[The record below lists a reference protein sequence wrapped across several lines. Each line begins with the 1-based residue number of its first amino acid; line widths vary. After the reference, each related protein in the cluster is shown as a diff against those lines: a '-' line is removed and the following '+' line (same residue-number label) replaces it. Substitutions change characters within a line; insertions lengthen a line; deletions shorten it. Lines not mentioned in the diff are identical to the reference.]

1 MLRPSAN
8 TLSKHLQALVGER
21 NHFTSPQHLHA
32 AGQYIR
38 QRFQEARLDT
48 QEQEIRFEG
57 TQNHNILGLKK
68 ATAPTDEIFVLGAH
82 YDTVEGSPGADD
94 NAAAVAALLEIAR
107 CLESVPLTVSL
118 MFAGFTL
125 EEYGFVG
132 SNRFVEQLR
141 QNNIPVRGMISLEM
155 LGFRDPRPGSQRYPP
170 YVDASRYPDTGD
182 FIAVVG
188 NEPSQDL
195 TLSLV
200 QAMRQTVPRLPVEH
214 IIVPGRGDAFE
225 EVRLSDHSPFWDN
238 GHRAVMITDT
248 AFFRNPHYH
257 APTDTLDTLDIGFAN
272 DIAGAVAGFLASHL
286 S

>member
-1 MLRPSAN
+1 MLRPSVN
-8 TLSKHLQALVGER
+8 RLSKHLQALVGER
-21 NHFTSPQHLHA
+21 NPFTSPQRLHA
-32 AGQYIR
+32 AGQYIL
-38 QRFQEARLDT
+38 QRFREARLDT
-48 QEQEIRFEG
+48 REQEVRFEG
-57 TQNHNILGLKK
+57 APYHNILGLKK
-68 ATAPTDEIFVLGAH
+68 GAAKADEIFVLGAH

-107 CLESVPLTVSL
+107 YLEPVPLNASL

-125 EEYGFVG
+125 EEHGFVG
-132 SNRFVEQLR
+132 SNLFVEQLR
-141 QNNIPVRGMISLEM
+141 QQNVPVRGMIALEM
-155 LGFRDPRPGSQRYPP
+155 LGFRNPQPGSQRYPP

-200 QAMRQTVPRLPVEH
+200 KAMRQTVPRLPVEYL
-214 IIVPGRGDAFE
+214 ILPGRGDAFE

-238 GHRAVMITDT
+238 NHQAVMITDT

-257 APTDTLDTLDIGFAN
+257 AATDTLDTLDIGFVR
-272 DIAGAVAGFLASHL
+272 DIASAVAGFLESHL